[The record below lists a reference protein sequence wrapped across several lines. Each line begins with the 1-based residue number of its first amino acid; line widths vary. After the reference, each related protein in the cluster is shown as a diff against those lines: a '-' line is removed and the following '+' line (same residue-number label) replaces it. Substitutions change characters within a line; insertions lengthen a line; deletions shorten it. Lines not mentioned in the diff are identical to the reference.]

1 MQILKDDIR
10 QNILDAARREFS
22 HYTFAKSSMRRIAQ
36 DAGITVGTIYAYF
49 KSKDNLFCEVLSPLM
64 TELNSYMKEGMSP
77 DTRIETKFEDD
88 FIENTIDKFML
99 FVNTE
104 RVLLKILLFNA
115 QGSSLENY
123 KYNITEETVHDTRLF
138 LDNNHRR
145 HPEMNAN
152 ICDATM
158 RLHTLWMFSVFEDII
173 IHKMTKEEMRKQ
185 LEEYTKFE
193 FYGWKNTLNM

>member
-1 MQILKDDIR
+1 MQILKDEVR
-10 QNILDAARREFS
+10 QKILDSARHEFS
-22 HYTFAKSSMRRIAQ
+22 QNTFNKASMRRIAE

-49 KSKDNLFCEVLSPLM
+49 SSKDELFCEVLSPLM
-64 TELNSYMKEGMSP
+64 TELNSYMKDGMSP
-77 DTRIETKFEDD
+77 DAKIETKFEDD
-88 FIENTIDKFML
+88 FIDRTIEKYML

-138 LDNNHRR
+138 LANNHAR

-173 IHKMTKEEMRKQ
+173 IHKMTKEDMRKQ